1 MSSRTSRPSHAT
13 RGPRRPLLPAWLPVD
28 PYILALLA
36 TVGLAALL
44 PASGAAATVAN
55 GAATGAVALLF
66 FLYGARLSTRE
77 ALDGLKHWRLHV
89 TVLACTFLLFPL
101 LGLAARGL
109 VPTVLTPDLYSGFL
123 FLCLV
128 PSTIQSSIA
137 FTSIARGNVSA
148 AICAGSFSSLAGI
161 VLTPLLAA
169 LLLGGAAGG
178 MSADS
183 LVKIVLQLLVPFVAG
198 QLLRPWVGG
207 FLVRHK
213 KVLGYVDRGS
223 ILLVVYTAFSAGMN
237 RGVWQ
242 LVTPARLGMLLVVEA
257 VLLAV
262 MLSLTWYGAKRLG
275 FGRAD
280 RIAIQFAGSKKS
292 LAAGLPMASV
302 LFGAHA
308 SLAVLPLMLFHQM
321 QLMVCAVVA
330 RRRAEDPEAVEERAA
345 ETPETAGPE
354 ETAASTGAAEAA
366 GPVETAASTGAVEAA
381 GAGATVGIAGHAAT
395 AGAAG
400 RAAGAA
406 EGETVGETAGAAAG
420 AAAGEAAGPGAVAPT
435 GLVTAPGRPSPGSPA
450 AR

>member
-1 MSSRTSRPSHAT
+1 MSSAAPRTSR
-13 RGPRRPLLPAWLPVD
+13 GPLLPSWLPVD
-28 PYILALLA
+28 PYVLALLA

-44 PASGAAATVAN
+44 PASGTAATVVD
-55 GAATGAVALLF
+55 GTSKAAIALLF

-89 TVLACTFLLFPL
+89 TVLACTFLAFPL

-109 VPTVLTPDLYSGFL
+109 VPTVLTPSLYGGLL

-137 FTSIARGNVSA
+137 FTSIARGNVPA

-169 LLLGGAAGG
+169 ALLGNGAGG
-178 MSADS
+178 FSADS

-198 QLLRPWVGG
+198 QLLRRWVGG

-223 ILLVVYTAFSAGMN
+223 ILLVVYTAFSAGMTE
-237 RGVWQ
+237 GVWHR
-242 LVTPARLGMLLVVEA
+242 VTPGRLALLVAVEA

-262 MLSLTWYGAKRLG
+262 MLSLTWFGAKRLG
-275 FGRAD
+275 FGRED

-302 LFGAHA
+302 LFGAQA

-321 QLMVCAVVA
+321 QLMVCAVIA
-330 RRRAEDPEAVEERAA
+330 KRRSRDPEEVPGRLQDPVAEGAQDPVADRTLDPGSDPLAPPAA
-345 ETPETAGPE
+345 PGAKAATGV
-354 ETAASTGAAEAA
+354 TAA
-366 GPVETAASTGAVEAA
+366 P
-381 GAGATVGIAGHAAT
+381 AAT
-395 AGAAG
+395 S
-400 RAAGAA
+400 
-406 EGETVGETAGAAAG
+406 
-420 AAAGEAAGPGAVAPT
+420 
-435 GLVTAPGRPSPGSPA
+435 VTESERPSPGSPA